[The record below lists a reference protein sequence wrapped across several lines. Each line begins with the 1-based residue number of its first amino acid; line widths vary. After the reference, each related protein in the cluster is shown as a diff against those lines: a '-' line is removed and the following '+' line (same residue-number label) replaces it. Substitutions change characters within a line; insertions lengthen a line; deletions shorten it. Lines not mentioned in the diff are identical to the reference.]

1 MALEATLRERVI
13 GQEEAISLVA
23 GAIRRG
29 RLGLGDPRRPM
40 GSFILLGR
48 TGVGKTE
55 LTRALA
61 AALFGSEKAL
71 IRFDMSEYM
80 EKHSVSR
87 LIGSP
92 PGYIGHEEGGQL
104 TERVRRR
111 PYAVVLFDEMEKA
124 HPDVF
129 NLLLQVLDD
138 GTLTDSRGRRVDFRH
153 TVIIMTSNLGAAEA
167 ERPSVGFSTGSEG
180 DRDRARMLAALRE
193 SFRPELLGRVDEVVV
208 FNRLG
213 ERETRRIASLLLE
226 GLTAR
231 VAKLG
236 IRLAITEEAVSLIA
250 REGMDPRYGARPLS
264 RAVVRLLED
273 PLSRA
278 LLTGEISE
286 GDTVTAIAAG
296 EAITL
301 RKTEPPHE
309 TT

>member
-1 MALEATLRERVI
+1 
-13 GQEEAISLVA
+13 
-23 GAIRRG
+23 
-29 RLGLGDPRRPM
+29 
-40 GSFILLGR
+40 
-48 TGVGKTE
+48 
-55 LTRALA
+55 
-61 AALFGSEKAL
+61 
-71 IRFDMSEYM
+71 
-80 EKHSVSR
+80 
-87 LIGSP
+87 
-92 PGYIGHEEGGQL
+92 
-104 TERVRRR
+104 
-111 PYAVVLFDEMEKA
+111 
-124 HPDVF
+124 
-129 NLLLQVLDD
+129 
-138 GTLTDSRGRRVDFRH
+138 
-153 TVIIMTSNLGAAEA
+153 
-167 ERPSVGFSTGSEG
+167 
-180 DRDRARMLAALRE
+180 MLAALRE